1 MLVTLRLIPISWL
14 HAVCRAATMPYDIQ
28 PADEPCA
35 PSLGLPW
42 VICGGSMLAGG
53 AGYVNVVMLG
63 FFSVPVSHM
72 TGAVARL
79 GIDIGTGKLTDFLL
93 IGSIVLGF
101 LLGALASGLIIGNAT
116 LKPGRR
122 YGIALLIE
130 GALLALATLFA
141 LSAEVAAVPLAA
153 TALGLQNAMASSYRG
168 LILRTTHVTGMV
180 TDIGV
185 LLGYRLRGRY
195 IKTWKLWLLLAILL
209 AFFCGGVLGM
219 FALKW
224 LGMAA
229 LGIAAA
235 SCVIAGVIHLVA
247 LAIKRHSGR
256 RAG

>member
-1 MLVTLRLIPISWL
+1 
-14 HAVCRAATMPYDIQ
+14 MPYDIQ
-28 PADEPCA
+28 TADETGRRP
-35 PSLGLPW
+35 GLLW
-42 VICGGSMLAGG
+42 VSCGGSMLAGA

-72 TGAVARL
+72 TGALSRLGMDIGAARL
-79 GIDIGTGKLTDFLL
+79 ADFVL

-101 LLGALASGLIIGNAT
+101 LSGAVVSGLIIGNAT

-122 YGIALLIE
+122 YGVALLGE
-130 GALLALATLFA
+130 GLLLALATLFA
-141 LSAEVAAVPLAA
+141 LRGEVAAVPLAA

-185 LLGYRLRGRY
+185 LLGYQLRGRY
-195 IKTWKLWLLLAILL
+195 IKAWKLWLLLTILM
-209 AFFCGGVLGM
+209 AFFAGGVLGM
-219 FALKW
+219 FALQW

-235 SCVIAGVIHLVA
+235 GCLAAGSIYFLA
-247 LAIKRHSGR
+247 LFVQ
-256 RAG
+256 RALGASAD